1 MKEPDEIFKKH
12 FEQFRHGLTSAS
24 LKYYLETGSVSGSLL
39 LGVRAMFKDWDEQ
52 NSHKYV
58 VMQAE
63 VSDVSEGA
71 AVGNSA
77 AGQSGS
83 AWCSC
88 EMPIPDMSYTCFKC
102 GKMIDFERG
111 GSAKGALPRES

>member
-24 LKYYLETGSVSGSLL
+24 LKYYLEKGSVSGSLL

-52 NSHKYV
+52 NSHKHS

-63 VSDVSEGA
+63 ASGGVSGA
-71 AVGNSA
+71 AVGQRSV
-77 AGQSGS
+77 GKTVSDGK
-83 AWCSC
+83 CYSC
-88 EMPIPDMSYTCFKC
+88 GNTTTSKDNLCYNCK
-102 GKMIDFERG
+102 RG
-111 GSAKGALPRES
+111 